1 MKIAAAPHKG
11 ERDNN
16 AGEQGGGGRWLGGCG
31 QKTATRIPRVKCTLH
46 GTRPQT
52 SAPATRRGG
61 WASDHIFNDV
71 SGLGGRQGVLFQT
84 NQHLQVI
91 SEVPSA
97 QSL

>member
-16 AGEQGGGGRWLGGCG
+16 AGEQGGGGRWLGGGG

-46 GTRPQT
+46 CMARGLKPRRR
-52 SAPATRRGG
+52 RRGG
-61 WASDHIFNDV
+61 WASNHIFNDV